1 MKKAIIKLT
10 TVFGL
15 SCLLIACGGGGG
27 GGGSGNGGNNA
38 PPPVQPI
45 QPAPPAPQ
53 QPDAA
58 PNIPAPPKNQAPDNG
73 AKEAPPAPP
82 APPANDSM
90 EMSPPSAQEK
100 WEGACEAK
108 SVCAAKNE
116 NKDRVTVYK
125 LEHVENADRNSST
138 PDKYKKEQEHITL
151 KLKDNS
157 GGEYKFTLLGS
168 DNNEVGYYGYRHNI
182 DDSRAHKN
190 VELLYAVNTKF
201 KSSDQSAQFKAY
213 YKKEKGFIYAPISNS
228 NLVNNN
234 LKAYG
239 DVNILYD
246 NGNISGDIYRSENG
260 NSQETNKEKIFKI
273 ETNNKGNPTIEP
285 ILDDVLVS
293 IKKGDKTNLNYVLA
307 DSEKGKDDHKYLF
320 GSAKAETWIGVLA
333 AEKSNEKPA
342 EKQANK

>member
-73 AKEAPPAPP
+73 EKEAPPP
-82 APPANDSM
+82 APPANDNM
-90 EMSPPSAQEK
+90 GMSPPSAQEK

-108 SVCAAKNE
+108 SICAAKNE
-116 NKDRVTVYK
+116 NKNSVTVYK

-138 PDKYKKEQEHITL
+138 PDKYKKEPEHITL
-151 KLKDNS
+151 NLGDNS
-157 GGEYKFTLLGS
+157 GGEYKFTLLGTEG
-168 DNNEVGYYGYRHNI
+168 NEVGYYGYRHNI

-190 VELLYAVNTKF
+190 VELLYAINTDF
-201 KSSDQSAQFKAY
+201 KSKTERPQLRAY
-213 YKKEKGFIYAPISNS
+213 YRKEKGFIYAPISNTELS
-228 NLVNNN
+228 NNGLIN
-234 LKAYG
+234 YG

-246 NGNISGDIYRSENG
+246 NSNISGSIYRSENG
-260 NSQETNKEKIFKI
+260 NSRETNKEEIFKI
-273 ETNNKGNPTIEP
+273 EKSNYGSPTIEP
-285 ILDDVLVS
+285 IVEDLLGT
-293 IKKGDKTNLNYVLA
+293 IKRGDKAVLNYVLV
-307 DSEKGKDDHKYLF
+307 DSAKGNGDHKYLF
-320 GSAKAETWIGVLA
+320 GTAKTDSWIGVLG
-333 AEKSNEKPA
+333 AEKSDLKPA
-342 EKQANK
+342 EKPNKE